1 VVCAPTSGEYGTS
14 VPLRKDVKCALLG
27 ETVVNDQPPCVS
39 SRACWPSAIWSD
51 GVHSVPLRPYDRR
64 RA

>member
-27 ETVVNDQPPCVS
+27 KWVVNYQPPCDFKS
-39 SRACWPSAIWSD
+39 
-51 GVHSVPLRPYDRR
+51 GVLTERDLERR
-64 RA
+64 RSQCSSTAV